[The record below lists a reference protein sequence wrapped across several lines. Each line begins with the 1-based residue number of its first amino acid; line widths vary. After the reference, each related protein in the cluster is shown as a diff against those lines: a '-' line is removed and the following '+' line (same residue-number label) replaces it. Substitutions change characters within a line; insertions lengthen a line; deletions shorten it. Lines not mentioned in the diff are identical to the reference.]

1 MTAQAE
7 MKTPSPED
15 ERVLAEEIAR
25 AMARRPLMSRLA
37 SIQEARAEV
46 ASTLDRLEATTIA
59 ADDALP
65 PPIPSPSE
73 PPPLPQM
80 SEEEADAR
88 FAEVFDET
96 LPPTTP
102 PSSVEWLRR
111 ARRERRRERM
121 RQAGGWLATI
131 AIGATIIGTTA
142 MMLQR

>member
-7 MKTPSPED
+7 MKAPSVED
-15 ERVLAEEIAR
+15 ERALAEEIAR

-46 ASTLDRLEATTIA
+46 ASTLDRFEAATVVT
-59 ADDALP
+59 DDALP
-65 PPIPSPSE
+65 PPVPSLSE
-73 PPPLPQM
+73 PPPLPEM
-80 SEEEADAR
+80 SEAEADAR

-111 ARRERRRERM
+111 ARRERRRERL

>member
-7 MKTPSPED
+7 MKAPSFED
-15 ERVLAEEIAR
+15 ERALAEEIAR

-37 SIQEARAEV
+37 SIHEARAEV
-46 ASTLDRLEATTIA
+46 ASTLDRFEAANVLT
-59 ADDALP
+59 DGALP
-65 PPIPSPSE
+65 PPVPSLSE
-73 PPPLPQM
+73 PPPLPETSQ
-80 SEEEADAR
+80 EAADAR

-111 ARRERRRERM
+111 ARRERRRERL

-142 MMLQR
+142 IMLQR